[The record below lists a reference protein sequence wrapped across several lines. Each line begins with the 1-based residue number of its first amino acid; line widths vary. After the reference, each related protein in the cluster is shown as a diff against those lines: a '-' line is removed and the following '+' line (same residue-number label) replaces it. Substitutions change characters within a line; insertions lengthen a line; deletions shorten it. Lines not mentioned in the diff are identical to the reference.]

1 MLRADGTPRPAEEA
15 PPLRAL
21 KGEIVRDLEEM
32 IRSPASGE
40 LRYRQVSSS
49 PVRDT
54 RGAIIGSVSV
64 VRDITERKRAEAAL
78 R

>member
-1 MLRADGTPRPAEEA
+1 VLRADGTPRPAEEA

>member
-1 MLRADGTPRPAEEA
+1 
-15 PPLRAL
+15 LRAL